1 MDRSDIFSIK
11 FPQNEKLRECL
22 SLKRLGDI
30 FTNTRQFD
38 KTAALAAAQFKVNAR
53 VKQKIQ
59 SNPEYLITWERTCSY
74 IFAYLMGP
82 AKFFERPD
90 ANELVCLPVTTKVI
104 LNNKIQTLRGISVY
118 NSTKWIGTL
127 FFRDPEFDNEFAFYG
142 QNDFVS
148 TGSWGSKVRAD
159 VQKYNLYGLTKT
171 VVTADVTAT
180 KSVLSETVSVVGNT
194 ITVKDIFSS
203 IDNLKKEFTGVG
215 YEKISIDS
223 D

>member
-1 MDRSDIFSIK
+1 MDRSDIFSIE

-38 KTAALAAAQFKVNAR
+38 KIAALAAAQFKVNAR
-53 VKQKIQ
+53 IKQKIQ

-74 IFAYLMGP
+74 IFSYLLGP
-82 AKFFERPD
+82 AKFFERTD

-148 TGSWGSKVRAD
+148 TGSWGSKVRSD

-171 VVTADVTAT
+171 IGVPKDIKTS
-180 KSVLSETVSVVGNT
+180 KSILSESVSIVGNT
-194 ITVKDIFSS
+194 ITIKDIFSS
-203 IDNLKKEFTGVG
+203 IENLKKQFVEN
-215 YEKISIDS
+215 EI
-223 D
+223 